1 MNDKTTDIKKI
12 GWAEIELS
20 NESLK
25 NLNNLINYRD
35 TILNN
40 KKVQLINDNDFHNEV
55 IKSTIRSVLRYSNQS
70 RLFVKSLMGD
80 LVKHNEV
87 IKDFYLTPPYIIIHY
102 PHDYN
107 EKGNFHSD
115 TLKYCKK
122 SFTSWTPLNNY
133 KMTYSALSIL
143 NSSHSSCIKII
154 YRLLDKIKLSQK
166 ISQVLKF
173 FLIKQFDIIAKEN
186 FTYLWHSDLIHKGN
200 FNISDKIHM
209 ALVTRITEK
218 PLYYEPTVKISK
230 IIDDKNLLAKENEV
244 TFDDLSSKIFEI
256 CEIAKKNI
264 DLINYASQLK
274 EAINEN
280 FLKQLSFSLSIIAQ
294 RFQNNFSSNLD
305 LISFLLAKENLVSLE
320 RFLIKFKNQDISKDI
335 IKKIYEDK
343 NLSYQ
348 ETMIIKKFKNQS
360 LKEAAY
366 QKKIEWLD

>member
-1 MNDKTTDIKKI
+1 MNNKTTKINKI

-25 NLNNLINYRD
+25 HLNNLINYRD
-35 TILNN
+35 KILNN
-40 KKVQLINDNDFHNEV
+40 KKIQFINNNYFHNEV
-55 IKSTIRSVLRYSNQS
+55 IKSTIRSLLRYSNQS
-70 RLFVKSLMGD
+70 RFFLKSLMSD
-80 LVKHNEV
+80 LVEHNEV
-87 IKDFYLTPPYIIIHY
+87 IKDFYLTPPYIIIHN

-143 NSSHSSCIKII
+143 NSSHSSYIKII

-166 ISQVLKF
+166 ISQVSKLL
-173 FLIKQFDIIAKEN
+173 LIKQVDIIVKEN
-186 FTYLWHSDLIHKGN
+186 FTYLWHGDLIHKGN
-200 FNISDKIHM
+200 LNISDKIHM
-209 ALVTRITEK
+209 ALVTRISEK

-230 IIDDKNLLAKENEV
+230 IINYKNLSAKDNEV

-264 DLINYASQLK
+264 NLINYANQLK
-274 EAINEN
+274 ETINEN
-280 FLKQLSFSLSIIAQ
+280 FLKQISFSLSIIAQ
-294 RFQNNFSSNLD
+294 RFQNKFSSNLD
-305 LISFLLAKENLVSLE
+305 LISFLLSKENLVSLE
-320 RFLIKFKNQDISKDI
+320 RFLTKFNNQDISKDI
-335 IKKIYEDK
+335 IKKIYDNK

-348 ETMIIKKFKNQS
+348 ETMIIKKFKD
-360 LKEAAY
+360 KRFKVAEY
-366 QKKIEWLD
+366 QKIIEWLD